1 MVIQDADRFGLAQL
15 HQLRGRIGRGQQQ
28 AYCLLVADPKNA
40 VGKQRM
46 QIMVETN
53 NGFRIAEADLKM
65 RGQGDLFGQQQSG
78 VPVFKV
84 GDPVVDLG
92 ALQTAQLEAAKIVN
106 QPNWQ
111 SQPAF
116 QNLAKYLNQVMQI
129 EQGLD

>member
-1 MVIQDADRFGLAQL
+1 
-15 HQLRGRIGRGQQQ
+15 
-28 AYCLLVADPKNA
+28 
-40 VGKQRM
+40 
-46 QIMVETN
+46 
-53 NGFRIAEADLKM
+53 M

-78 VPVFKV
+78 VPEFKV

-106 QPNWQ
+106 QPDWQ